1 MLEIKEYLDNLAL
14 DKSAKTIE
22 NYELSVGKFVDYFHI
37 QTIEDMK
44 NITPSKCREYQGAL
58 LKTVGK
64 SSVNAYIRPLKAMYN
79 WFIQNEYLD
88 KSPFDKVE
96 ALKLEKKLPVY
107 LSDSEITAMV
117 KACDSLVDRLIFILL
132 ISMGLRR
139 DELVNIKLND
149 IVGDHILINGKGSK
163 QRNLQIQPEVS
174 DLLDEYIEYRNK
186 RYGDDSEYLLIS
198 TYSNSKFSGEAI
210 RLKIKKIATDAGI
223 DPERIEKLSPHK
235 MRHTYAANM
244 LESGADIKILQ
255 EGLGH
260 ASIATT
266 SGIYAHV
273 RSAVLDKAMMNQKSY
288 L

>member
-1 MLEIKEYLDNLAL
+1 MLEIQEYLDNLAL
-14 DKSAKTIE
+14 DKSTKTIE
-22 NYELSVGKFVDYFHI
+22 NYKLSVGKFVDYFHI
-37 QTIEDMK
+37 QTIDDMK

-64 SSVNAYIRPLKAMYN
+64 SSVNAYVRPLKAMYN

-96 ALKLEKKLPVY
+96 ALKLDKKLPVY
-107 LSDSEITAMV
+107 LSDQEITAMV

-139 DELVNIKLND
+139 DELINIKLKD
-149 IVGDHILINGKGSK
+149 IIADHILINGKGSK
-163 QRNLQIQPEVS
+163 QRNLKIQPEVS
-174 DLLDEYIEYRNK
+174 DLMDEYIEYRNK
-186 RYGDDSEYLLIS
+186 KYGNDSEYLLIS
-198 TYSNSKFSGEAI
+198 SRSKSKFSGEAI
-210 RLKIKKIATDAGI
+210 RLKIKRIAEAAGI

-273 RSAVLDKAMMNQKSY
+273 RSAVLDQAMMNQKSY